1 MTLDKFHKKI
11 FILKHRNIFKEQ
23 DTQQSIILI
32 YSFGGLNKLILYE
45 VISLLLVGSVS
56 TI

>member
-32 YSFGGLNKLILYE
+32 YSFGGLNKLIWYE